1 MVFYAVAN
9 GRTIGIFMTWNDC
22 NNSVKGYKNAIYKK
36 FVSKEEAIKFIHEN
50 NKTNININ
58 ITDISNVK
66 KQTTLTSFFEPKV
79 NINDVK
85 NNEKQEDV
93 YESFTPDYY
102 VYTDGACSNNGNS
115 SALAGIGIF
124 FAMND
129 SRNVSKKVEGKQTNN
144 TAELSAI
151 IETYYTI
158 ESDLRNGKKVT
169 IISDSIYAIRCVSSY
184 GKKCDDKGW
193 MIDIP
198 NKELVKT
205 AYELYKDKIN
215 KNIQF
220 IHIKAHTNYTDI
232 HSIGNEQADKLANMA
247 IGLESCPYTAT
258 TNTVKMNKIYFN
270 VPFIKK
276 DEMKKLGGLWDG
288 IRKKWF
294 IYDNSK
300 NKDEIMSIFTVE

>member
-22 NNSVKGYKNAIYKK
+22 NNSVKGYKNAKYKK
-36 FVSKEEAIKFIHEN
+36 FDSKEEAVKFIHEN

-66 KQTTLTSFFEPKV
+66 KQNTLTSFFEPKV
-79 NINDVK
+79 NINDGK
-85 NNEKQEDV
+85 NNEKQEDIN
-93 YESFTPDYY
+93 ESFTPDYY
-102 VYTDGACSNNGNS
+102 VYTDGACSNNGKS

-144 TAELSAI
+144 TAELTAI
-151 IETYYTI
+151 IETYPII
-158 ESDLRNGKKVT
+158 ESDLANGKKVA
-169 IISDSIYAIRCVSSY
+169 IVSDSEYAIKCVSSY
-184 GKKCDDKGW
+184 GRKCYEKGW
-193 MIDIP
+193 NVDIP

-205 AYELYKDKIN
+205 AYEIYKDKIN
-215 KNIQF
+215 VNIQF
-220 IHIKAHTNYTDI
+220 IHIRAHTNLTDI

-247 IGLESCPYTAT
+247 IGLDTCPYTAT
-258 TNTVKMNKIYFN
+258 TTTKNSKIYFN
-270 VPFIKK
+270 VPFVKK
-276 DEMKKLGGLWDG
+276 DEMKKLGGLWDVS
-288 IRKKWF
+288 RKKWF